1 MTTIIN
7 THDMNSVLGIGEHI
21 VFINKGHCD
30 WTGNDKTIFRSKSE
44 SLNDFVFASKLF
56 QEVKNYLEREYED
69 KSRSL

>member
-1 MTTIIN
+1 
-7 THDMNSVLGIGEHI
+7 MNSVLGIGEHI

-56 QEVKNYLEREYED
+56 RKLKTILNVNTKTSQVPCNRIFC
-69 KSRSL
+69 